1 MLHHVPMKQQQLWIP
16 SLNPFEIKKM
26 GNFSVNRVQARIEVK
41 SAVIAILMSWKSKVK
56 IDAEIIEV
64 EVDRDASQR
73 FTGLDF

>member
-1 MLHHVPMKQQQLWIP
+1 M
-16 SLNPFEIKKM
+16 
-26 GNFSVNRVQARIEVK
+26 VQARIEVK

-64 EVDRDASQR
+64 EDDRDASQR